1 MREKGGKKYFKKKKT
16 KKKEK
21 KKERKEKKKRSGLCA
36 GEKLKPGKGNKPAR
50 IGAVSRACLLGVI
63 VSRAKR

>member
-1 MREKGGKKYFKKKKT
+1 MREKERK

-21 KKERKEKKKRSGLCA
+21 KKRKPSGLCA
-36 GEKLKPGKGNKPAR
+36 GEKLKPGKWNKPTR

-63 VSRAKR
+63 VSRAER